1 MSFLKEFDKNLAT
14 NLAEFSKSA
23 TKSDVRRVLSKSRI
37 GSIEDFAVLISPSA
51 DAYLEEMATRSHIIT
66 ERNFGRTMRMF
77 VPLYVSNCCVNN
89 CLYCG
94 FAKRNHIE
102 RKTLTLDEVK
112 AEVDA
117 TYALGFRSILLVA
130 GETPK
135 LVNLGYIDECI
146 KIAAKKFA
154 SISVEIAPSP
164 VNVYKKFVQNGCE
177 GLTVFQETYE
187 PEIYKV
193 MHPSGPKSNYG
204 WRLDTPSRA
213 AEAGMR
219 NVGLGPLFGLNDWYF
234 EIIACAMHAKHL
246 YKNYYKARVGISLP
260 RMRPAESNFVAK
272 ESCVPNDKELVKIV
286 CALRLCMEHLTI
298 TVSTREP
305 PYLRDGLVGLGVTQ
319 MSAASSTKPG
329 GYAEPETAGGQF
341 DINDDRSVEEFSRML
356 ISKGYEPVWKDF
368 DISLTSVK
376 NV

>member
-1 MSFLKEFDKNLAT
+1 MSFFKAFNAEYAKELA
-14 NLAEFSKSA
+14 AISKSA
-23 TKSDVRRVLSKSRI
+23 TKDDVRRVLSKQKPT
-37 GSIEDFAVLISPSA
+37 SIEDFAILISPAA
-51 DAYLEEMATRSHIIT
+51 DAFLENMAQMSHTIS
-66 ERNFGRTMRMF
+66 ERNFGRTIRMF
-77 VPLYVSNCCVNN
+77 VPLYVSNICVNN

-102 RKTLTLDEVK
+102 RKTLTLDEVR

-117 TYALGFRSILLVA
+117 TYNMGFRSILLVA
-130 GETPK
+130 GESPK

-146 KIAAKKFA
+146 KICAKKFA

-164 VNVYKKFVQNGCE
+164 VKIYENFVKNGCE
-177 GLTVFQETYE
+177 GLTVFQETYDSE
-187 PEIYKV
+187 VYKV
-193 MHPSGPKSNYG
+193 MHPSGPKSNYA
-204 WRLDTPSRA
+204 WRLDTPTRA
-213 AEAGMR
+213 AQAGMR

-246 YKNYYKARVGISLP
+246 YKNYHKARVGISLP
-260 RMRPAESNFVAK
+260 RMRPAESGFVAK
-272 ESCVPNDKELVKIV
+272 HEFVPTDKELVKVV
-286 CALRLCMEHLTI
+286 CALRICMEHLTI

-305 PYLRDGLVGLGVTQ
+305 RYLRDGLVGLGVTQ

-341 DINDDRSVEEFSRML
+341 EICDDRSVEEFSKMI

-368 DISLTSVK
+368 DLSLAGVK
-376 NV
+376 